1 MAVCYAL
8 HISVLAV
15 VTLALGAAGTAVERL
30 VEEDTLDVRVE
41 PLVGNH
47 NTSSSSGAYICG

>member
-1 MAVCYAL
+1 MAVCCTLYVT
-8 HISVLAV
+8 VLAL
-15 VTLALGAAGTAVERL
+15 VTLAPGSAGSGVEWL